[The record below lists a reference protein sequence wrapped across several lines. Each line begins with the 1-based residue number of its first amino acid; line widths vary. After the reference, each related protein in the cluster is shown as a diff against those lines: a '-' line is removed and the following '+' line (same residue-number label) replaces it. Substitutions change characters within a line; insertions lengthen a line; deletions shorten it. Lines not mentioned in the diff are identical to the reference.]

1 MAVKNEH
8 INVIR
13 YLLNNGAAVD
23 EIVTVLE
30 GNILHFAA
38 AECTKL
44 SVFQL
49 LINHPTCSESVINAG
64 NYDGDTPLDYRY
76 TS

>member
-49 LINHPTCSESVINAG
+49 FFNRKSSINCWPPAAG
-64 NYDGDTPLDYRY
+64 CELRAAKAG
-76 TS
+76 